1 MGKEVKTSKST
12 IVIALILVLGAIA
25 PMLDATMTNVAVNTI
40 MKDFGAKVESIQWV
54 STGYVLALGIIVP
67 IAGWAIEW
75 FDGKKLYLYGL
86 ILFLIGSIVA
96 SVASSIG
103 VLIVGRVIQGAGS
116 GIIIPLL
123 TTLIVRSSGGKNLGS
138 IMSIVSIPAVL
149 APILGPTFGGFIIN
163 SLDWH
168 WIFYINVPI
177 VIFSASLI
185 VFAMPNF
192 EPSRSGKKLDIPS
205 IVFLGG
211 SFTSFILGISKVS
224 ELVAGISNK
233 AVLPLVISVLLMG
246 SYLVYALLKPYRAL
260 VSLKLF
266 TIKNF
271 SASTILLL
279 MSGLTVNGVMFLL
292 QLYLQNIRGLSVVW
306 SGIYLISQ
314 GIGLL
319 VSRSLVGKLTDKIGA
334 RIVVQVSVF
343 IGIAGTLP
351 FTLFTASTSNIWIII
366 VLFIRGIAQG
376 GLTIPVMSDSY
387 NNVPK
392 ELISEATTA
401 TRMLQNIG
409 GAIGTTILV
418 TVIQHTIGSQAP
430 TLDLLL
436 TSYHNAFIFTI
447 VSLVVVLI
455 PAFFLTKNQKKE
467 VTKKMSY

>member
-1 MGKEVKTSKST
+1 MGKEEKRIKSI

-25 PMLDATMTNVAVNTI
+25 PMLDSTMTNVAVNTI
-40 MKDFGAKVESIQWV
+40 MKDFGTDVGSIQWV

-86 ILFLIGSIVA
+86 VLFLIGSVVA
-96 SVASSIG
+96 AISSSIG
-103 VLIVGRVIQGAGS
+103 VLITGRVIQGLGS

-123 TTLIVRSSGGKNLGS
+123 TTLIVRSAGAENLGS
-138 IMSIVSIPAVL
+138 VMSIVSIPAVL
-149 APILGPTFGGFIIN
+149 APILGPTFGGFIVN
-163 SLDWH
+163 SMDWH

-177 VIFSASLI
+177 VIFSALLI
-185 VFAMPNF
+185 IFALPNF
-192 EPSRSGKKLDIPS
+192 EPSKRGKKLDMTS

-224 ELVAGISNK
+224 ELVAGTSNK
-233 AVLPLVISVLLMG
+233 AILPLVISVLLMAG
-246 SYLVYALLKPYRAL
+246 YVVYAFLKSNRAL

-292 QLYLQNIRGLSVVW
+292 PLYLQNIRGLSVVW

-314 GIGLL
+314 GVGLL
-319 VSRSLVGKLTDKIGA
+319 VSRSLVGKLTDKLGA
-334 RIVVQVSVF
+334 RIVVQVSVL
-343 IGIAGTLP
+343 IGLAGTLP
-351 FTLFTASTSNIWIII
+351 FTLFTAATSSIWIILI
-366 VLFIRGIAQG
+366 LFIRGIAQG

-387 NNVPK
+387 INVPK

-409 GAIGTTILV
+409 GAIGTAILAV
-418 TVIQHTIGSQAP
+418 VIEHTVGSQTP
-430 TLDLLL
+430 TQDLLL
-436 TSYHNAFIFTI
+436 TSYHYAFIFTT
-447 VSLVVVLI
+447 VSLVFALI
-455 PAFFLTKNQKKE
+455 PAFFLTNNCKKE
-467 VTKKMSY
+467 VTK